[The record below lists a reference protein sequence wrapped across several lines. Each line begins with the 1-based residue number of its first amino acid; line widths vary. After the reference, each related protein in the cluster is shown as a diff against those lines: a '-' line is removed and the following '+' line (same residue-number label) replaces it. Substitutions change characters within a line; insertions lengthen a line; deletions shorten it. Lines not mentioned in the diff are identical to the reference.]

1 MFLVQLWNFAL
12 SSRKQ
17 VSHMFRFHIHN
28 LWKSKKFTT
37 DNMQQDL
44 IPDKDATKSQVL
56 PYLALYCTVLYVVST
71 HIEWSSYCILF
82 IFGNQ
87 WCSYMWVPNNFNI
100 VATWVKLATVIQSD
114 SKRSNWPTAQFQNI
128 LLAYIWY
135 LTKLLRYPFLYCC
148 FLFIWNKK

>member
-1 MFLVQLWNFAL
+1 MFLVQIWNFAL

-28 LWKSKKFTT
+28 IWKSKKITT

-71 HIEWSSYCILF
+71 HIEWSSYCMQWLLF

-87 WCSYMWVPNNFNI
+87 WCSYVITKKTLKLWPLDNI
-100 VATWVKLATVIQSD
+100 NLSYSGNRYAICFR
-114 SKRSNWPTAQFQNI
+114 KRSNWPTAQFQNI
-128 LLAYIWY
+128 CWSLFDIWLNY
-135 LTKLLRYPFLYCC
+135 CGPYPFL
-148 FLFIWNKK
+148 